1 MACSLGSLEKESMS
15 LLSLN
20 KKRTVGG
27 FTFLELLITTTLGVI
42 ILGGALASYRTFG
55 VRQAR
60 VESARAVIGLL
71 HRAQRRA
78 RSGDKPIDDCN
89 VFNGYRVWAVPGT
102 QQYTLSVRCD
112 SDSEDRE
119 PQAYTLKDQEY
130 FQAGFDVTFSPNS
143 GPILATPTT
152 VEIGP
157 LGGGDNH
164 YEFII
169 EQNGIITDTGIVND

>member
-1 MACSLGSLEKESMS
+1 MS
-15 LLSLN
+15 LLSQS
-20 KKRTVGG
+20 KRRSQRG
-27 FTFLELLITTTLGVI
+27 FTFLELLITTTLGLIV
-42 ILGGALASYRTFG
+42 LGGALASYRTFG
-55 VRQAR
+55 IRQAR
-60 VESARAVIGLL
+60 SESAKAVIGLL

-78 RSGDKPIDDCN
+78 RSGDKPVDDCN
-89 VFNGYRVWAVPGT
+89 SLNGYRVWAVPST

-112 SDSEDRE
+112 GDNDDRE
-119 PQAYTLKDQEY
+119 AQSFSLKDQEY

-143 GPILATPTT
+143 GPILSSPTT

-169 EQNGIITDTGIVND
+169 EQNGIITDTGIVDD